1 MTFWETG
8 TPLYMYDNLKL
19 SNLNKFF
26 AELHHKGTITT
37 TTKIFFILIAFLSE
51 SVFTAV

>member
-1 MTFWETG
+1 
-8 TPLYMYDNLKL
+8 MYDNLKL

-37 TTKIFFILIAFLSE
+37 TTKIFFILAFLSE